1 MQEKPGLHALTL
13 NSQRGRRIPI
23 RKKRKIFWAAARG
36 FSAFFRLP
44 FSQRKEELKTVGSTI
59 DDANFATMER
69 DGVAHDGKSEA
80 RASVIA
86 GAAFG
91 NTVETF
97 KKTRK
102 MLLRN
107 SATGVIVAQ
116 ADHVSR
122 FPPFLRHIIAALDMD
137 SHAVS
142 GIFQTILDEVT
153 EYRVNQRPVAIYHK
167 I

>member
-1 MQEKPGLHALTL
+1 MGSRP
-13 NSQRGRRIPI
+13 RIF
-23 RKKRKIFWAAARG
+23 R
-36 FSAFFRLP
+36 FFRLP

-69 DGVAHDGKSEA
+69 DGVAHDGKPEA

-86 GAAFG
+86 GTAFG

-116 ADHVSR
+116 VDHVSR
-122 FPPFLRHIIAALDMD
+122 FPPVLRHAIAAFDMD
-137 SHAVS
+137 PHAVS
-142 GIFQTILDEVT
+142 GIFQAILDEVT
-153 EYRVNQRPVAIYHK
+153 EYRVNQRPVAIYRK